1 MDHTINIITRSQIPN
16 NIYLCTDFN
25 KDWDMIHSFE
35 FQNGLQFIIGSNH
48 SITSAELI
56 IEDMDNELELVLNN
70 NTPADLQS
78 YYYHNIDTFINYND
92 CIKIWNYYINNQ
104 HLIKE
109 VIDSFSTAEYKT
121 DSETDDSSNIIT
133 DTETESDFDSD

>member
-1 MDHTINIITRSQIPN
+1 
-16 NIYLCTDFN
+16 
-25 KDWDMIHSFE
+25 
-35 FQNGLQFIIGSNH
+35 
-48 SITSAELI
+48 
-56 IEDMDNELELVLNN
+56 MDNELELVLNN

-121 DSETDDSSNIIT
+121 ESESDDSSNFIT
-133 DTETESDFDSD
+133 DTETESEFDSD